1 VEVDGEINP
10 GAPSASQASL
20 AKVSPHKTRMKMT
33 NTDYEMA
40 VAIGASRLL

>member
-1 VEVDGEINP
+1 MEVDGEINP

-33 NTDYEMA
+33 NTDYEIA
-40 VAIGASRLL
+40 VAIGAPRLL